1 MSTAQTIVAGFH
13 LPTDMHFSADDP
25 EAFAAWASRNEAWTR
40 REVQRM
46 DTMAPLDL
54 PDFLVSFWAYLDKTL
69 AVLPEV
75 TCTKGCSACCHV
87 HVAALIPEVV
97 LLSRAV
103 ALEAPAV
110 RREFEGQI
118 RASAAQIQGT
128 TLARRVQLRVPCAL
142 LTTGGVCAAHH
153 LRPASCRGENSIE
166 DPRLCAEPRGRH
178 DRRAELFQQFTSARY
193 LAAER
198 LAARGLDARF
208 VELTLGLALTLEDES
223 AIPRWA
229 QGDHTAFES
238 VSLPYPYHE
247 GPSGS
252 TARRAGRRLPLFP
265 DGARRD

>member
-1 MSTAQTIVAGFH
+1 MAQGLSQGFFV
-13 LPTDMHFSADDP
+13 PKDMRLSVEDP
-25 EAFAAWASRNEAWTR
+25 EAFSAWAIRNEAWTR
-40 REVQRM
+40 GELQRM
-46 DTMAPLDL
+46 DTIAPLDL
-54 PDFLVSFWAYLDKTL
+54 PDFLVSFWAYLDKTR
-69 AVLPEV
+69 VPPETV

-97 LLSRAV
+97 YLSRAV
-103 ALEAPAV
+103 ACEAPAV
-110 RREFEGQI
+110 RREIIGQI
-118 RASAAQIQGT
+118 QAGAARIQGT

-142 LTTGGVCAAHH
+142 LNKEEGTCAAYA
-153 LRPASCRGENSIE
+153 LRPATCRGENSIE

-178 DRRAELFQQFTSARY
+178 DRMAELFLQFTSARY
-193 LAAER
+193 GAAER

-247 GPSGS
+247 GPGGS
-252 TARRAGRRLPLFP
+252 TARRAGLRLPLFP
-265 DGARRD
+265 DGSRR